1 MTSYNLINGK
11 HSSERR
17 DLLID
22 VVRIEWGYTGLIMSD
37 WYTSNKLKIGL
48 ANYPSQHAVSNI
60 LGGNNLHMGG
70 GKNDYDLIMK
80 SLQEGKI
87 STFNLLEC
95 ASKVYDTIELLNQ

>member
-22 VVRIEWGYTGLIMSD
+22 VLRIEWEYEGLIMSD
-37 WYTSNKLKIGL
+37 WFSSNEMKIGL
-48 ANYPSQHAVSNI
+48 SNHPSQNVVPNI
-60 LGGNNLHMGG
+60 LGGNNLQMGG
-70 GKNDYDLIMK
+70 GKKDYDLIMK
-80 SLQEGKI
+80 NIQEGNMNTI
-87 STFNLLEC
+87 NLLEC